1 MLALVLVAA
10 GAFSAFGQGTIALVN
25 RLPPNPRLPPRFLD
39 APFFD
44 DEGVLLV
51 GSSYLVQLYAGNSP
65 GEMFPWGTPISFSS
79 GYNSPGYFY
88 GTQGVLVYATSGGG
102 YVWAQVRA
110 WQSAGGL
117 TFEDAAR
124 SGAWTGTSISLFT
137 PTGNPFADPPEAPAR
152 MFGLRYPGSPMLVD
166 PPANQSVRAG
176 TPATLTARRQGGV
189 ELFYQ
194 WYGGEKG
201 DTSQPIAGA
210 TNATYTTEPLTV
222 NTSYWMKVYYSLGTT
237 NILRLGAQVT
247 VYPADGVSLEIKLS
261 SGNPAVL
268 INGLVNHRY
277 RVESSSGA
285 THGFGGSE
293 DFLI

>member
-1 MLALVLVAA
+1 
-10 GAFSAFGQGTIALVN
+10 
-25 RLPPNPRLPPRFLD
+25 
-39 APFFD
+39 
-44 DEGVLLV
+44 
-51 GSSYLVQLYAGNSP
+51 
-65 GEMFPWGTPISFSS
+65 
-79 GYNSPGYFY
+79 
-88 GTQGVLVYATSGGG
+88 
-102 YVWAQVRA
+102 
-110 WQSAGGL
+110 
-117 TFEDAAR
+117 
-124 SGAWTGTSISLFT
+124 
-137 PTGNPFADPPEAPAR
+137 

-201 DTSQPIAGA
+201 DTSHPLVDA

-268 INGLVNHRY
+268 INGVIDHRY
-277 RVESSSGA
+277 RVESSSDVTARDWTNLGEFTLTANPFTFLDSTPA
-285 THGFGGSE
+285 TEPKRFYRVVAL
-293 DFLI
+293 DQ